1 MTTSGEGSLTEMTI
15 DVTKYTNYESFAM
28 PNNDITI
35 IELAEAV
42 DLNTYTP
49 ACMAKSSDT
58 TTFDG
63 KSAWIYGKA
72 ASKKIINTENC
83 PTGWGALSYGTGD
96 YPDVLMELEVN
107 VVTQETCTAAMSDFA
122 TINEGMICAG
132 GVAGQDSCQVWQM
145 FSQVFSQIFSARE
158 TLVVL

>member
-1 MTTSGEGSLTEMTI
+1 MTTSGEGSLTEITI
-15 DVTKYTNYESFAM
+15 DVTKYTNHESFAM

-72 ASKKIINTENC
+72 GSKKMIITENC

-132 GVAGQDSCQVWQM
+132 GVAGQDSCQVWQI
-145 FSQVFSQIFSARE
+145 FSPIFSQIFSARE